1 MGTVTGRSAAMP
13 ATESAS
19 QLAFVLGGA
28 AFAVAAS
35 LAAFGFRRD

>member
-1 MGTVTGRSAAMP
+1 VAVL
-13 ATESAS
+13 ATESAY

>member
-28 AFAVAAS
+28 AFAAAS